1 MVKDLE
7 VGEDK
12 AGEAK
17 GGEDK
22 AAMSLEDKLMALV
35 EELSPEGKQRVLQR
49 LSSSPDVKETKPV
62 ITSTFGYA
70 AEPSTMYKEVPKLP
84 FFSGLKDKDTSFG
97 RWKFEVKSLWKGGE
111 VQGQALLSTMRRSLK
126 SPAADALIHLG
137 DAGFVEI
144 MDKLES
150 LYGTVMS
157 GDTLLTKFFSEPQQ
171 DGEDCAQWSTRL
183 EHLCYS
189 AAEKDAVDI
198 ESLPKMLAARYWAG
212 LRDGKIKEALR
223 PSREDLKMDQ
233 LVVEARKL
241 EEEFGS
247 MGKEDKKDKKKPA
260 VQAQAQQDGLTTRMD
275 ELMKTMES
283 MAQSFQHH
291 TRHPS
296 SNSNSSN
303 SSSTKTRDTTCFQCK
318 EDGHLSFGCRQGSN
332 IECFKCK
339 RKGHISSCCRNK
351 LN

>member
-1 MVKDLE
+1 M
-7 VGEDK
+7 
-12 AGEAK
+12 
-17 GGEDK
+17 
-22 AAMSLEDKLMALV
+22 
-35 EELSPEGKQRVLQR
+35 LQR

-70 AEPSTMYKEVPKLP
+70 AEASTMYKEVPKLP
-84 FFSGLKDKDTSFG
+84 LFSGLKDKDTSFG

-126 SPAADALIHLG
+126 SPAADALIHMG

-171 DGEDCAQWSTRL
+171 EDCAQWSTRL

-189 AAEKDAVDI
+189 AAEKDVVDI
-198 ESLPKMLAARYWAG
+198 ESLPKMLASRFWAG
-212 LRDGKIKEALR
+212 LSDGKIKEALR
-223 PSREDLKMDQ
+223 PSKEDLKMDQ

-247 MGKEDKKDKKKPA
+247 MGKEDKKEDKKKSA

-296 SNSNSSN
+296 GNSSN
-303 SSSTKTRDTTCFQCK
+303 SSSTKTRGTTCFQCK
-318 EDGHLSFGCRQGSN
+318 EDGHLSFGCRQGSD

-339 RKGHISSCCRNK
+339 RKGHISSCCRNR